1 MASEIRVNKLNSQT
15 GVGTIT
21 LSPTGVDIS
30 GVTTVSTLRSNIGI
44 FSGTVTGEHHGD
56 GSNLTGVASTEN
68 IRTNT
73 NATFLQNINVSGTS
87 TVAGTSTANLF
98 SGSGASLT
106 NLPAANLT
114 GALPAISAAS
124 LTAIPAAN
132 IVGLATAGFSRSGGF
147 PSGDFVKLQEATGS
161 DLGAALIFDNLD
173 TSTYRAFKLY
183 FALLPNSTADGYY
196 AYFRFR
202 TGGASGAD
210 DTSSHYSY
218 TYSYGYQNDGSNT
231 IARIDGGFG
240 GLTHTVGGQATVE
253 GMRGV
258 LDIVLCRSG
267 DGFNTGGG
275 GSGASG
281 FVAQHN
287 EVENWRGGYTHILYN
302 NSSAVNHTG
311 FKIFMGS
318 GGSEVGGFDNYKYA
332 LYGVTG

>member
-73 NATFLQNINVSGTS
+73 NATFLQNVSVVGTS
-87 TVAGTSTANLF
+87 TVTGNIVPSSDSATDIGTNSVRFQNAYVDTYH
-98 SGSGASLT
+98 G
-106 NLPAANLT
+106 
-114 GALPAISAAS
+114 SAAS

-132 IVGLATAGFSRSGGF
+132 IVGLATAGFERSGGF
-147 PSGDFVKLQEATGS
+147 GNFVKLSEATGT
-161 DLGAALIFDNLD
+161 DLGGALIFDNLD
-173 TSTYRAFKLY
+173 TATYRAFKLY
-183 FALLPNSTADGYY
+183 FAVLPDSTADGYY

-218 TYSYGYQNDGSNT
+218 TYSYGYQNDGNST

-240 GLTHTVGGQATVE
+240 GLTHTVGGQAAVE

-258 LDIVLCRSG
+258 LDIMLCRSG
-267 DGFNTGGG
+267 DSFNTGGG
-275 GSGASG
+275 GSAASG
-281 FVAQHN
+281 FIAQHN

-302 NSSAVNHTG
+302 NSSTVNHTG

>member
-132 IVGLATAGFSRSGGF
+132 IVGLATAGFERSGGF
-147 PSGDFVKLQEATGS
+147 GNFVKLSEATGT
-161 DLGAALIFDNLD
+161 DLGGALIFDNLD
-173 TSTYRAFKLY
+173 TATYRAFKLY
-183 FALLPNSTADGYY
+183 FAVLPDSTADGYY
-196 AYFRFR
+196 AYLRFR

-218 TYSYGYQNDGSNT
+218 TYSYGYQNDGNST

-240 GLTHTVGGQATVE
+240 GLTHTVGGQAAVE

-267 DGFNTGGG
+267 DSFNTGGG
-275 GSGASG
+275 GSAASG
-281 FVAQHN
+281 FIAQHN
-287 EVENWRGGYTHILYN
+287 EVENWRGGTTHILYN
-302 NSSAVNHTG
+302 NSSTVNHTG